1 MAEEVVPATLD
12 LAARQNAD
20 FRRRLT
26 MRDELGNPIDLTGFV
41 IDADITDSSDNNIIA
56 TFNHAFVDAANGV
69 FDLILPKTTSVA
81 LTPGNYGWDLSLTSG
96 IGERQY
102 YLTGQLTIIRTRSR
116 EGQP

>member
-1 MAEEVVPATLD
+1 MLDVIPATLD

-26 MRDELGNPIDLTGFV
+26 MRDQNADPIDLTGFV
-41 IDADITDSSDNNIIA
+41 IDADITDTSDRNIIA
-56 TFNHAFVDAANGV
+56 TFSHEVVDAAGGV
-69 FDLILPKTTSVA
+69 FDLILPKSVSVS
-81 LTPGNYGWDLSLTSG
+81 LSPGNYGWDLSLTSG
-96 IGERQY
+96 IGERAY

>member
-1 MAEEVVPATLD
+1 MSEELIPAILN

-26 MRDELGNPIDLTGFV
+26 LRDELGNPINLTNFV
-41 IDADITDSSDNNIIA
+41 IDADITSGSDTNIVA
-56 TFNHAFVDAANGV
+56 TFQSTIVSAVGGS

-81 LTPGNYGWDLSLTSG
+81 LAPGDYGWDLSLTSG

-102 YLTGQLTIIRTRSR
+102 YVTGTLTIISTRSR

>member
-1 MAEEVVPATLD
+1 MATEVVPATLN
-12 LAARQNAD
+12 LSARQNAD

-26 MRDELGNPIDLTGFV
+26 MTDENSDPINLTGFV
-41 IDADITDSSDNNIIA
+41 IDADITDTADRSIIA
-56 TFNHAFVDAANGV
+56 TFTTTYVDAAAGI
-69 FDLILPKTTSVA
+69 FDLILPKSVSVA
-81 LTPGNYGWDLSLTSG
+81 LAPGNYGWDLSLTSG